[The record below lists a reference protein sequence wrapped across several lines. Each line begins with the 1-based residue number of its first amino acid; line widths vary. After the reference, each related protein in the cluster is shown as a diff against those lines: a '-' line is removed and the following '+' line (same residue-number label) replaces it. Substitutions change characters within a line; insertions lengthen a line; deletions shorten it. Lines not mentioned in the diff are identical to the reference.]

1 MEKVCPYHRR
11 SVGWTNRGKE
21 MVLGIGG
28 GSSERRRQ
36 VVVRKMR
43 PCRSVRVCMCVAIE
57 EVRCAAGQER
67 ARSAMGAVTRNGA
80 GKKEDLLV
88 IN

>member
-67 ARSAMGAVTRNGA
+67 ARSALGAVTRNGA
-80 GKKEDLLV
+80 GKEEDLLV